1 MPLAVLAAGEISGAW
16 NENGRPTGWACR
28 PQKGGLVLGS
38 HPLPLSSE
46 NPKVRD
52 YRTGRAAV
60 QANSGQGRGLARG
73 LRLTAGLVLAAFGP
87 ASPGA
92 AAANTP
98 TLPDPASRVV
108 EFRSDVEPIFRERC
122 GACHGPSVQTSGL
135 RLDQRDAA
143 LRGGYSG
150 RAILPHDSAQS
161 PLVHRVASGEQAFRM
176 PPTGPRLTRE
186 EVGIL
191 RAWIDQGAAW
201 GRPGQASEGAPHAP
215 SSQSH
220 WSFQP
225 IRRPEPPQVTGS
237 EWVRNPIDRFVLSK
251 LESEGAEV
259 SRDAG
264 KSTLL
269 RRLSLDLIGLPP
281 SFSDARMFLEDPDP
295 EAYERLVDRLLDS
308 QHYGEKWARHWLDLA
323 RYADTDGYTQD
334 LARPYAWRWR
344 NWVIDALNADMPF
357 DEFTT
362 QQLAADLLESPTPDQ
377 LAATGIHRNTLRNRE
392 GGTIY
397 EQSRFEE
404 TLDRANTV
412 ATAWLGLTIECA
424 QCHDHKYD
432 PITQKDFYSFY
443 AFFDNVSDVHI
454 DAPLPGEMGPY
465 LSKRA
470 EYERKR
476 QELLEEHHV
485 PELQPEW
492 ERQMKIAAAN
502 PGDRTDWDLCYDV
515 LYQMTDGGWEV
526 LFKDPAER
534 TYRER
539 EMLTDYFIDWY
550 HTVVSKERTEELQYK
565 ELRKKLT
572 SLKASYPRLSEAR
585 IIRERTGP
593 GRTFLRVRGEWSR
606 KGIEVEPR
614 TPTFLPGLP
623 AEGRATRRDLAAWLL
638 SEENPLTARVAVNR
652 MWQEFFGRGLVRT
665 SEDFGTQGDVPSHPE
680 LLDWLAGEFMD
691 GGWSMKRMHKLIVMS
706 ATYRQSSEARPEL
719 LERDPE
725 NTWVARQNRL
735 RLPSEVLRDSA
746 LFAGGLLAPEIGGPS
761 VYPPQPKGVAELTYD
776 WDTERWPESTGPDRY
791 RRGLYTF
798 FRRTAPYPQMMIFD
812 APDSHRAASRRR
824 RSNTPLQALNLLN
837 DEVFLEAA
845 RGLALRVVTD
855 SPPDWRT
862 RLDGL
867 FQITLGRPPSA
878 AEAAELLQSYRR
890 QTLLLHQSPAEVTR
904 LIQLDWSEHDPVQLA
919 AWTGVGRIL
928 MNTDEFITRE

>member
-1 MPLAVLAAGEISGAW
+1 MPLTVLPARESPSIWLESGRPARRAWKGIHVLA
-16 NENGRPTGWACR
+16 
-28 PQKGGLVLGS
+28 S
-38 HPLPLSSE
+38 HPPLRSSE
-46 NPKVRD
+46 SARVRD
-52 YRTGRAAV
+52 YRTGRAAL
-60 QANSGQGRGLARG
+60 QANSAQAKGLARG
-73 LRLTAGLVLAAFGP
+73 LRLAAGLALAAFGP

-92 AAANTP
+92 AAADAP
-98 TLPDPASRVV
+98 TLPAPASRVV
-108 EFRSDVEPIFRERC
+108 EFRSDVEPVLRERC

-150 RAILPHDSAQS
+150 RVILPHDSAQS
-161 PLVHRVASGEQAFRM
+161 PLVHRVASGEPSFRM
-176 PPTGPRLTRE
+176 PPVGQPLTRE

-191 RAWIDQGAAW
+191 RAWIDQGASW
-201 GRPGQASEGAPHAP
+201 GRVEQADEGAPHAP
-215 SSQSH
+215 ASQSH

-225 IRRPEPPQVTGS
+225 IRRPEPPQVARSG
-237 EWVRNPIDRFVLSK
+237 WVRNPIDRFILSR
-251 LESEGAEV
+251 LESEGAAASPE
-259 SRDAG
+259 AG
-264 KSTLL
+264 KPTLL
-269 RRLSLDLIGLPP
+269 RRLSLDLVGLPP
-281 SFSDARMFLEDPDP
+281 SLSDARMFLDDAGPG
-295 EAYERLVDRLLDS
+295 AYERLVDRLLDS
-308 QHYGEKWARHWLDLA
+308 EHYGEKWARHWLDLA

-334 LARPYAWRWR
+334 LARPFAWRWR

-362 QQLAADLLESPTPDQ
+362 LQLAADLLEDPTPDQ

-412 ATAWLGLTIECA
+412 ATTWLGLTVECA

-432 PITQKDFYSFY
+432 PVTQKDFYSFY
-443 AFFDNVSDVHI
+443 AFFDNVSDVHV

-470 EYERKR
+470 EYEQKR
-476 QELLEEHHV
+476 QELLEAHHV

-492 ERQMKIAAAN
+492 ERQMKIAEAN

-526 LFKDPAER
+526 LHKDPAER

-550 HTVVSKERTEELQYK
+550 HTVVSKERTEELQYR
-565 ELRKKLT
+565 ELRKQLT
-572 SLKASYPRLSEAR
+572 SLKASYPQLSEAR
-585 IIRERTGP
+585 IIRERTEP
-593 GRTFLRVRGEWSR
+593 GRTFLRVRGEWNR
-606 KGIEVEPR
+606 KGIDVEPQA
-614 TPTFLPGLP
+614 PSFLPALP
-623 AEGRATRRDLAAWLL
+623 AKGRATRRDLAAWLL
-638 SEENPLTARVAVNR
+638 SEQNPLTARVAVNR

-665 SEDFGTQGDVPSHPE
+665 SEDFGTQGDVPSHPG
-680 LLDWLAGEFMD
+680 LLDWLAREFMD

-706 ATYRQSSEARPEL
+706 ATYRQSSEARPDL
-719 LERDPE
+719 AERDPE
-725 NTWVARQNRL
+725 NTWIARQNRL
-735 RLPSEVLRDSA
+735 RLSSEVLRDSA

-812 APDSHRAASRRR
+812 APDSHRTASRRR

-837 DEVFLEAA
+837 DEVVLEAA
-845 RGLALRVVTD
+845 RGLALRVMTD
-855 SPPDWRT
+855 SPHDWRK
-862 RLDGL
+862 RLDRL
-867 FQITLGRPPSA
+867 FQLTLSRLPSA
-878 AEAAELLQSYRR
+878 AEAAELLQSHRR
-890 QTLLLHQSPAEVTR
+890 QTLMLRQAPGDVTR
-904 LIQLDWSEHDPVQLA
+904 LIALDWSDHDPVQVA
-919 AWTGVGRIL
+919 AWTGLGRIL

>member
-1 MPLAVLAAGEISGAW
+1 M
-16 NENGRPTGWACR
+16 
-28 PQKGGLVLGS
+28 
-38 HPLPLSSE
+38 
-46 NPKVRD
+46 RD
-52 YRTGRAAV
+52 YRTGRVAV
-60 QANSGQGRGLARG
+60 QPTAKVGKGLGRGLPMV
-73 LRLTAGLVLAAFGP
+73 AGLALAAFGSTSPMAGATDAPRLP
-87 ASPGA
+87 A
-92 AAANTP
+92 
-98 TLPDPASRVV
+98 PASRAVD
-108 EFRSDVEPIFRERC
+108 FRSDVEPIFRERC
-122 GACHGPSVQTSGL
+122 AACHGPSVQTSGL

-150 RAILPHDSAQS
+150 RAILPHDSERS

-176 PPTGPRLTRE
+176 PPAGPRLTRE
-186 EVGIL
+186 EVGVL
-191 RAWIDQGAAW
+191 RAWIDRGAAW
-201 GRPGQASEGAPHAP
+201 ELPEQAVEDEADARA
-215 SSQSH
+215 SQSH

-225 IRRPEPPQVTGS
+225 IRRPEPPQVS
-237 EWVRNPIDRFVLSK
+237 RREWVRNLIDRFVLSK

-259 SRDAG
+259 SGEAG

-281 SFSDARMFLEDPDP
+281 SPSDTRAFLDDPSP
-295 EAYERLVDRLLDS
+295 GAYERLVDRLLDS
-308 QHYGEKWARHWLDLA
+308 EHYGEKWARHWLDLA

-357 DEFTT
+357 DQFTT
-362 QQLAADLLESPTPDQ
+362 LQLAADLLEDPTPDQ
-377 LAATGIHRNTLRNRE
+377 LVATGIHRNTLRNRE

-412 ATAWLGLTIECA
+412 ATAWLGLTLECA

-432 PITQKDFYSFY
+432 PITQRDFYGFY
-443 AFFDNVSDVHI
+443 AFFDNVSDIHV

-465 LSKRA
+465 LSNRA
-470 EYERKR
+470 EYVRKR
-476 QELLEEHHV
+476 EELLEEHHV
-485 PELQPEW
+485 PDLQPEW
-492 ERQMKIAAAN
+492 ERQLKIAAVN
-502 PGDRTDWDLCYDV
+502 PGERTDWDLCYDV

-526 LFKDPAER
+526 LYKDPAER

-565 ELRKKLT
+565 ELRTKLR
-572 SLKASYPRLSEAR
+572 SLKASYPQLSEAR
-585 IIRERTGP
+585 IIRERTEP
-593 GRTFLRVRGEWSR
+593 SRTFLRIRGEWSR
-606 KGIEVEPR
+606 MGIEVEPR
-614 TPTFLPGLP
+614 APAFLPKLP

-638 SEENPLTARVAVNR
+638 SEQNPLTARVAVNR

-680 LLDWLAGEFMD
+680 LLDWLAREFMD

-706 ATYRQSSEARPEL
+706 ATYRQSSKARPEL
-719 LERDPE
+719 AERDPE
-725 NTWVARQNRL
+725 NAWVSRQNRL

-746 LFAGGLLAPEIGGPS
+746 LFAGGLLATEIGGPS

-776 WDTERWPESTGPDRY
+776 WDTERWPESTGLDRY

-845 RGLALRVVTD
+845 RGLALRVITD
-855 SPPDWRT
+855 SPPDWRK
-862 RLDGL
+862 RLDRI
-867 FQITLGRPPSA
+867 FQLTLGRLPSA

-890 QTLLLHQSPAEVTR
+890 QTLLLRQSPADVTR
-904 LIQLDWSEHDPVQLA
+904 LVQLDWSDHDPVQIA
-919 AWTGVGRIL
+919 AWTGLGRVL
-928 MNTDEFITRE
+928 MNTDEFISRE

>member
-1 MPLAVLAAGEISGAW
+1 MRKESSRSDWLAPGVRLAVLALAMLGGVL
-16 NENGRPTGWACR
+16 TG
-28 PQKGGLVLGS
+28 
-38 HPLPLSSE
+38 
-46 NPKVRD
+46 
-52 YRTGRAAV
+52 
-60 QANSGQGRGLARG
+60 
-73 LRLTAGLVLAAFGP
+73 AFG
-87 ASPGA
+87 AD
-92 AAANTP
+92 TR
-98 TLPDPASRVV
+98 TLPAPASRAVDFGS
-108 EFRSDVEPIFRERC
+108 EIEPIFRERC
-122 GACHGPSVQTSGL
+122 VACHGPAVQTNGL
-135 RLDQRDAA
+135 RLDLRDAA
-143 LRGGYSG
+143 LQGGYSG
-150 RAILPHDSAQS
+150 RAILPHDSVAS
-161 PLVHRVASGEQAFRM
+161 PLVHRVASGRDPFRM

-191 RAWIDQGAAW
+191 RAWIDQGAPWAE
-201 GRPGQASEGAPHAP
+201 PEQAEAASGPPVAE
-215 SSQSH
+215 SH
-220 WSFQP
+220 WAFQP
-225 IRRPEPPQVTGS
+225 IRRPALPAVERS
-237 EWVRNPIDRFVLSK
+237 EWVRNPIDRFVLSR
-251 LESEGAEV
+251 LESADAAVSPEAAE
-259 SRDAG
+259 
-264 KSTLL
+264 STLL

-281 SFSDARMFLEDPDP
+281 SLSEVRDFLGDSGPG
-295 EAYERLVDRLLDS
+295 AYERLVDRLLDS
-308 QHYGEKWARHWLDLA
+308 RHYGEKWARHWLDLA

-334 LARPYAWRWR
+334 LARPHAWRWR

-362 QQLAADLLESPTPDQ
+362 LQLAADLLENPTPDQ

-412 ATAWLGLTIECA
+412 ATAWLGLTLECA

-470 EYERKR
+470 EYRLKR
-476 QELLEEHHV
+476 GELLAEHRV

-515 LYQMTDGGWEV
+515 LFQMTDGGWEI
-526 LFKDPAER
+526 LYKDPAAR
-534 TYRER
+534 TYRES

-572 SLKASYPRLSEAR
+572 QLKASYPQVTEAR
-585 IIRERTGP
+585 IVRERDRP
-593 GRTFLRVRGEWSR
+593 GQTFLRVRGEWNR
-606 KGIEVEPR
+606 KGIEVVPQ
-614 TPTFLPGLP
+614 TPAFLPGL
-623 AEGRATRRDLAAWLL
+623 AGRGRATRRDLAQWILADD
-638 SEENPLTARVAVNR
+638 NPLTARVAVNR

-665 SEDFGTQGDVPSHPE
+665 SEDFGTQGGRPSHPE
-680 LLDWLAGEFMD
+680 LLDWLAREFMD

-706 ATYRQSSEARPEL
+706 AAYRQSSMDRPEL
-719 LERDPE
+719 ADRDPE
-725 NTWVARQNRL
+725 NSWVARQNRL
-735 RLPSEVLRDSA
+735 RLSSETLRDSA
-746 LFAGGLLAPEIGGPS
+746 LLAGGLLSPGIGGPS

-776 WDTERWPESTGPDRY
+776 WDTERWPESAGPDRY

-837 DEVFLEAA
+837 DEVFMEAA
-845 RGLALRVVTD
+845 RGLALRVVE
-855 SPPDWRT
+855 SGPDWRQ
-862 RLDGL
+862 RLDRL
-867 FQITLGRPPSA
+867 FQIVLSRLPTEAEVGALG
-878 AEAAELLQSYRR
+878 QSYRR
-890 QTLLLHQSPAEVTR
+890 HKLLLSRTPADVTR
-904 LIQLDWSEHDPVQLA
+904 LVQVEWSNHDPVQVA
-919 AWTGVGRIL
+919 AWTGLGRIL
-928 MNTDEFITRE
+928 MNTDEFINRE

>member
-1 MPLAVLAAGEISGAW
+1 
-16 NENGRPTGWACR
+16 
-28 PQKGGLVLGS
+28 
-38 HPLPLSSE
+38 
-46 NPKVRD
+46 
-52 YRTGRAAV
+52 
-60 QANSGQGRGLARG
+60 
-73 LRLTAGLVLAAFGP
+73 
-87 ASPGA
+87 
-92 AAANTP
+92 
-98 TLPDPASRVV
+98 
-108 EFRSDVEPIFRERC
+108 
-122 GACHGPSVQTSGL
+122 
-135 RLDQRDAA
+135 
-143 LRGGYSG
+143 
-150 RAILPHDSAQS
+150 
-161 PLVHRVASGEQAFRM
+161 
-176 PPTGPRLTRE
+176 
-186 EVGIL
+186 
-191 RAWIDQGAAW
+191 
-201 GRPGQASEGAPHAP
+201 
-215 SSQSH
+215 
-220 WSFQP
+220 
-225 IRRPEPPQVTGS
+225 
-237 EWVRNPIDRFVLSK
+237 
-251 LESEGAEV
+251 
-259 SRDAG
+259 
-264 KSTLL
+264 
-269 RRLSLDLIGLPP
+269 
-281 SFSDARMFLEDPDP
+281 MFLDDPDP
-295 EAYERLVDRLLDS
+295 DAYERLVDRLLDS
-308 QHYGEKWARHWLDLA
+308 EHYGEKWARHWLDLA

-334 LARPYAWRWR
+334 LARPHAWRWR

-362 QQLAADLLESPTPDQ
+362 LQLAADLLENPTPDQ

-397 EQSRFEE
+397 GQSRFEE

-412 ATAWLGLTIECA
+412 AAAWLGLTVECA

-443 AFFDNVSDVHI
+443 AFFDNVADVHI

-470 EYERKR
+470 EYEQKR
-476 QELLEEHHV
+476 QELLEEHQV
-485 PELQPEW
+485 LELQPEW

-526 LFKDPAER
+526 LYKDPAVR

-572 SLKASYPRLSEAR
+572 SLKASYPQLSEAR
-585 IIRERTGP
+585 IIRERREP
-593 GRTFLRVRGEWSR
+593 GRTYLRVRGEWNR
-606 KGIEVEPR
+606 MGIEVAPR
-614 TPTFLPGLP
+614 PPAFLPGLP
-623 AEGRATRRDLAAWLL
+623 AVGRATRRDLATWLL
-638 SEENPLTARVAVNR
+638 SEQNPLTARVAVNR

-665 SEDFGTQGDVPSHPE
+665 SEDFGTQGDAPSHPE
-680 LLDWLAGEFMD
+680 LLDWLAREFMD

-706 ATYRQSSEARPEL
+706 ATYRQASEARPEL

-725 NTWVARQNRL
+725 NTWIARQNRL

-746 LFAGGLLAPEIGGPS
+746 LLAGGLLAPEIGGPS
-761 VYPPQPKGVAELTYD
+761 VYPPQPNGVAELTYD

-812 APDSHRAASRRR
+812 APDSHRTASRRR

-845 RGLALRVVTD
+845 RGLALRVTTD
-855 SPPDWRT
+855 TPTDWREC
-862 RLDGL
+862 LDHM
-867 FQITLGRPPSA
+867 FQITLSRLPSE

-890 QTLLLHQSPAEVTR
+890 QTHILRQSPADVTR
-904 LIQLDWSEHDPVQLA
+904 LLQLDWSEHDQVQIA
-919 AWTGVGRIL
+919 AWAGLARIL